1 MEKERILALK
11 IIKLLL
17 KITQVNLFNEHCTT
31 FLAKVLKT
39 AKIHQTSILICLAYI
54 QRIFHS
60 SYGNDGVSLST
71 ESICKLFVISLIVA
85 QKFNSDTIRLNQLW
99 AKELYPWVELEEVS
113 RMERQFLIL
122 LDYKLVVSESDLE
135 NLELL

>member
-1 MEKERILALK
+1 MEAERILALK

-17 KITQVNLFNEHCTT
+17 KITQVNLFNEHCTN
-31 FLAKVLKT
+31 FFARVLKM
-39 AKIHQTSILICLAYI
+39 AEIHQTSILICLTYI

-60 SYGNDGVSLST
+60 SYGDDGVSLST
-71 ESICKLFVISLIVA
+71 ESICKVFVISLIVA
-85 QKFNSDTIRLNQLW
+85 QKFNSDTTRLNELW

-122 LDYKLVVSESDLE
+122 LDYKLMVSERDLVT
-135 NLELL
+135 LELI